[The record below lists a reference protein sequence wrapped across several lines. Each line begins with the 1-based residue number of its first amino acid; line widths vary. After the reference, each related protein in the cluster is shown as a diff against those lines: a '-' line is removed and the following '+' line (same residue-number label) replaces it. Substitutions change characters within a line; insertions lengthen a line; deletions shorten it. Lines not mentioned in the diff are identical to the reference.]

1 MNTTPLVSIVT
12 PSFNQVE
19 FIEQTILSVL
29 NQTYSNIEYI
39 IIDGGSTDGSLE
51 IIKKYSSSLKYWT
64 SEKDNG
70 QTDALLKGIKQV
82 KGQIFAYLNS
92 DDLLELNAV
101 ELIVNK
107 YLKTPNFTLYYGQ
120 CLVID
125 ENNKKIVPYQGGIT
139 SFKYLLTQK
148 MMPFVHQP
156 ACFFN
161 IKLINRSFLF
171 NIKYSFCFDYE
182 LILWIFKYKNA
193 KYIDLP
199 LAQYRVHD
207 KAKTSVSKQKMIAE
221 KLSIQ
226 WQYGKQYWPLW
237 LWREMK
243 FRISTILA
251 LHHNK

>member
-1 MNTTPLVSIVT
+1 
-12 PSFNQVE
+12 
-19 FIEQTILSVL
+19 
-29 NQTYSNIEYI
+29 
-39 IIDGGSTDGSLE
+39 
-51 IIKKYSSSLKYWT
+51 
-64 SEKDNG
+64 
-70 QTDALLKGIKQV
+70 
-82 KGQIFAYLNS
+82 
-92 DDLLELNAV
+92 
-101 ELIVNK
+101 
-107 YLKTPNFTLYYGQ
+107 
-120 CLVID
+120 
-125 ENNKKIVPYQGGIT
+125 
-139 SFKYLLTQK
+139 
-148 MMPFVHQP
+148 
-156 ACFFN
+156 
-161 IKLINRSFLF
+161 
-171 NIKYSFCFDYE
+171 